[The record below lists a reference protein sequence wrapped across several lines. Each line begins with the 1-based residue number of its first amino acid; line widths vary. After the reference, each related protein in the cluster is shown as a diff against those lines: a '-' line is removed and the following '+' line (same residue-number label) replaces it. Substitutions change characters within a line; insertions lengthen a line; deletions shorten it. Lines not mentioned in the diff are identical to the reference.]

1 MLGTISLG
9 AILDV
14 TIGMMLIYFLLAQ
27 VATGIQEAIAGVAGW
42 RGSFMTKA
50 VDVLLSND
58 ADASFSFLQSF
69 VSTYLL
75 PGPPR
80 TGPERTLIALHP
92 EADDAAPTATA
103 AMTAELQQR
112 HARFVAAQADP
123 APQAAAAAATGD
135 RLLTLVQNVL
145 NHPLIRGNPT
155 ANPRYIPA
163 QRFSTALLDLLRDG
177 SQAPLLTQ
185 VGNSVRALPPG
196 PLRTVLTA
204 FLHDAGDDLD
214 RLRSQIEGWFDD
226 AMDEMTSLYKRL
238 SRYVMI
244 ILGLLLAASLNVDSV
259 QIAHFLWLSPAQATG
274 LVAVAHPLPQPP
286 GNKDAAPNG
295 APAGTPSATPPDHSA
310 EDIAAAQTALIKIRT
325 LKLPIGWQ
333 TTAPA
338 DAVAPNTTWSDALWN
353 NLAVHAAGWLLTAFA
368 ISLGAPFWYGL
379 MQNLLS
385 IRSGDKKSA

>member
-27 VATGIQEAIAGVAGW
+27 VAAGIQEAIAGVAGW

-58 ADASFSFLQSF
+58 PNASFSFLQSF

-80 TGPERTLIALHP
+80 TGPERTLIAQHP
-92 EADDAAPTATA
+92 KANDAAPTATS
-103 AMTAELQQR
+103 AMTAALQQR
-112 HARFVAAQADP
+112 HALFAAAQAAQDD
-123 APQAAAAAATGD
+123 AVAVTGD
-135 RLLTLVQNVL
+135 HLLTLVQNVL
-145 NHPLIRGNPT
+145 NHPLMRGNPT

-163 QRFSTALLDLLRDG
+163 QKFSTALLDLLRDG

-185 VGNSVRALPPG
+185 VKNSVQTLPAG
-196 PLRTVLTA
+196 PLRTVLAA

-214 RLRSQIEGWFDD
+214 RLRSQIEGWFND
-226 AMDEMTSLYKRL
+226 AMDEMTVLYKRL
-238 SRYVMI
+238 SRYVMV
-244 ILGLLLAASLNVDSV
+244 ILGILLAASLNVDSV
-259 QIAHFLWLSPAQATG
+259 QLAKFLWLSPATAMG
-274 LVAVAHPLPQPP
+274 LVDVAGQLPQPP
-286 GNKDAAPNG
+286 GNKDAAPVT
-295 APAGTPSATPPDHSA
+295 APAGTPAATAPDHSA
-310 EDIAAAQTALIKIRT
+310 QDIAAAQTALIKIRT
-325 LKLPIGWQ
+325 LKLPIGWEN
-333 TTAPA
+333 TAPA
-338 DAVAPNTTWSDALWN
+338 DAAPQNATGSAALWN
-353 NLAVHAAGWLLTAFA
+353 TLSMHAVGWLLTAVA

-385 IRSGDKKSA
+385 IRSSDKKSA